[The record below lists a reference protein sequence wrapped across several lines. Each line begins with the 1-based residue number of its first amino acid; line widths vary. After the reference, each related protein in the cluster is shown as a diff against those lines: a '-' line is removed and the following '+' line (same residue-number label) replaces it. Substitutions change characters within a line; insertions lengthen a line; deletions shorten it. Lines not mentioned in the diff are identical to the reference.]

1 MVHACL
7 GRTLWWWEH
16 VVEFYLIIV
25 EVGKEALTYLLTAKK
40 QRTGQEGVRHNIS
53 SRISPY

>member
-1 MVHACL
+1 
-7 GRTLWWWEH
+7 